1 MADGNLSREILYLR
15 RLLNDLAITCEEV
28 KEQIDRIE
36 EEAAASGNPP
46 PQAPTREWTGP
57 SAPETEGSQP
67 SAETERATRRA
78 TTGSEAQPPE
88 IKVGGRVKIL
98 PRQSSGEP
106 HKSAKYIGRIF
117 VVTKVRLVYVFFNVG
132 TPEQPEIIQRQ
143 RKYVR
148 PVF

>member
-1 MADGNLSREILYLR
+1 MADRNLSREIRDLR
-15 RLLNDLAITCEEV
+15 RLVNDLAINCEEV
-28 KEQIDRIE
+28 KEKIDRI

-46 PQAPTREWTGP
+46 PQAATREWTSP
-57 SAPETEGSQP
+57 SAAETEGSQP
-67 SAETERATRRA
+67 SAVTERATRRA
-78 TTGSEAQPPE
+78 TNGLEAQPPE
-88 IKVGGRVKIL
+88 LKVGGRVKIL

-106 HKSAKYIGRIF
+106 HKSAKHIGRIF
-117 VVTKVRLVYVFFNVG
+117 VVTKVRRVYVFFNVG